1 MFWRMVFQSFWR
13 QKGKMAMIAF
23 TIALGAS
30 LSTAMLNVMFG
41 VGDKINKEL
50 KTYGANIRVVP
61 QTASLLSDMY
71 GLENGNEQFL
81 REDELGKIKT
91 IFWAFNIENYAPYLE
106 SEVLLTEHN
115 GDKIF
120 GGQNEI
126 ASGGTGTAAYENKTG
141 EKIGIT
147 GSWFS
152 HHLSL
157 PTGEE
162 LDTGMNNMKN
172 WWHISGNVF
181 GSAKNNS
188 GNVANV
194 SVSAGNV
201 SENAANAGAGSG
213 NVSENGWLLDSD
225 ENYVMVGS
233 ELSRRFGIGP
243 GDTIK
248 LSGSESEKEFTVKS
262 VFNSGDNNEDSRI
275 FMNLHDAQELDGKNG
290 LINSIEVTALTTPD
304 NELARRAAQN
314 PESLT
319 NAEREIWY
327 CTAYVSSICY
337 QIQEVITNAVA
348 KPVRQVAESEGAI
361 LNKTQL
367 LMLLITVLSLV
378 GSALGIS
385 NLVTAS
391 VMERSREIGLL
402 KAVGAHD
409 SPVAWLV
416 LTEIIITAVIGGTAG
431 YFAGIG
437 FAEIIGKSVFG
448 SAIAI
453 TPTVIPLVAILILIV
468 TLAGSLPSI
477 RMILRLEPAEVLHGR

>member
-30 LSTAMLNVMFG
+30 LATAMLNVMFG

-115 GDKIF
+115 GTEVF

-126 ASGGTGTAAYENKTG
+126 ASGGTGTSAFENESG

-172 WWHISGNVF
+172 WWHISGNV
-181 GSAKNNS
+181 SKNT
-188 GNVANV
+188 
-194 SVSAGNV
+194 
-201 SENAANAGAGSG
+201 ANAGTGSG
-213 NVSENGWLLDSD
+213 NVSGNGWLLDSD

-233 ELSRRFGIGP
+233 ELSRRFGIRP

-262 VFNSGDNNEDSRI
+262 VFNSGDNEDSRI
-275 FMNLHDAQELDGKNG
+275 FMNLHDAQELDGKDG

-367 LMLLITVLSLV
+367 LMLLITVLSLI

-416 LTEIIITAVIGGTAG
+416 LTEIIITAVIGGTVG